1 MNASHHTLGAP
12 KSQAGPGAC
21 ARHTRA
27 PDFPTGV
34 PSLAPTRNPG
44 LAPTRSSR
52 LAPRGQPQPR
62 PTRATPASSP
72 RAQNGAGA
80 DFPTPAPPDKRASR
94 HSMQDTQPS
103 TAVPSNAI

>member
-21 ARHTRA
+21 ARHTHA

-34 PSLAPTRNPG
+34 PRLVPTRSSR

-52 LAPRGQPQPR
+52 LA
-62 PTRATPASSP
+62 P

>member
-21 ARHTRA
+21 ARHTHA

-34 PSLAPTRNPG
+34 PSLV
-44 LAPTRSSR
+44 
-52 LAPRGQPQPR
+52 
-62 PTRATPASSP
+62 PTRATPASPHAGNPGLAPRAAPASPHAGNPRLVP

-80 DFPTPAPPDKRASR
+80 GFPTPAPPDKRASR